1 MSVLI
6 ERNDQRE
13 ERDEN
18 VEVQGQSR
26 KEIDQARAIQLQKA
40 AFNAQV
46 AKKTDEAIDN
56 YKSGDH
62 LQLIM
67 ILVGI
72 INYNAY
78 DLV

>member
-62 LQLIM
+62 LQLM
-67 ILVGI
+67 LVLVGFI
-72 INYNAY
+72 IFRTQ
-78 DLV
+78 